1 MRLKTIIALLFI
13 NFILCSNFLIND
25 SSASSVTNIS
35 FHIGEYSISDKGN
48 YKEILT
54 TSEGRLD
61 KYGEPDLPQYSFNYA
76 IENNKNYSVE
86 YDVLEYDTYTDILL
100 YPAQRRN
107 VNNQISKNVELYS
120 SNTIYPD
127 KNLDYTIQSL
137 RGYEMLSISLVPFEY
152 NPQTR
157 ELKVYRNVS
166 INISETDEFRISNN
180 ISKGSKIFENMYKNM
195 VINND
200 DYTDS
205 RAIQNP
211 SILYIC
217 GGDVATSDYNTFFK
231 PLVEWRRQQGFEV
244 EVVSVDDIGNST
256 TSIKNYISNLYYNSN
271 NPPEFVCL
279 VGDANGS
286 IDVNTYIAS
295 GGGGGWWGDS
305 ASGEGDY
312 PYTLL
317 EGNDLLSDIVIGRM
331 SVSNVGEL
339 LTVVT
344 KIIGYEKN
352 YSSDTDWMST
362 AALVGDPYDSGIST
376 VITNEY
382 INSLFDI
389 HGGITDVRTQYSGS
403 NFDSFMRDQINDGVS
418 YLNYRGFYGFSN
430 FTQSD
435 VNALSNGFK
444 LPFLT
449 TLTCD
454 TGSFESDNSCIVESL
469 FRAGSVASPKGAIAA
484 IGTAQ
489 PYTHTAFNNIVN
501 MGMYDGI
508 FLYGAKTA
516 GEALNYGRLA
526 LNEIYP
532 QNPNDNVYLFATWN
546 SLMGDPATQLWTSS
560 AKELIVNHNDEI
572 LNGSDNF
579 QVEVLDE
586 LGMPQANV
594 IVTLY
599 KPGFSSPDMQIT
611 SLSNQ
616 DGIAD
621 FNIGSDYNSGSVFVT
636 SRCQNCIPVETTV
649 SISSSSSE
657 LNILNSSINIDDT
670 QGGNGNGVLNPG
682 ETAELSF
689 NIENLSSESFI
700 YSMFQLSSLSDKI
713 IITDDELIEN
723 ISPNNFQD
731 GITEVGSFEIV
742 VLENFSI
749 NDDANLR
756 LSIASSDEESQIW
769 DFIIPVDVVAGDI
782 TIEAIVINDGNNNGK
797 LDRGEDS
804 SLIFQL
810 SNTGLVNLEDI
821 TASLDFSAS
830 ILGISGYQLT
840 FPNSVTGQTVQS
852 NEILDVSINENLT
865 NGLMVSIP
873 INISTSSG
881 FSSNKVIQLQIGE
894 VSVTDPLGPDSYGY
908 FIYDQNDDYELAPT
922 YDWIEIDPNYGGPGQ
937 ELNNLND
944 NGDNGD
950 DVETIDLPF
959 EFTFYGIDYDRLSI
973 CSNGWIAF
981 GDTDMRSFRN
991 YTLPGPG
998 GPPKM
1003 VAVFWDDLMTTGGGD
1018 VITYYDQLNDYFV
1031 VEWSDVRTF
1040 YNNSLESFQV
1050 ILYNTDLQTVTGDDE
1065 MKLQYKE
1072 FNNNSVGDY
1081 PVGNYDG
1088 PVVHGQYCTVG
1099 IENHLSNDGL
1109 QYTFNNTYHPSSMPL
1124 SDQTALFITTGNP
1137 YLYAIPE
1144 PVYSDDSFLFDLQP
1158 DDQFDFDLSI
1168 SNEGEEGSIFI
1179 YEAKLSSYYSTVTEI
1194 DDFGYSWTKSS
1205 VDERVDYDWID
1216 ISDNN
1221 TVLVM
1226 PNNDSGSIANFNFS
1240 FPFYDNNY
1248 SFCAVMANGWISF
1261 GATSEAWNNQSVFDQ
1276 DSPRGAIFAF
1286 WDDLNPENQENNSG
1300 QGQIKYHS
1308 NSERTVIW
1316 YDNVI
1321 HWTGDDR
1328 VFDFQVVLFPSGE
1341 IKINYRQMVG
1351 DTGSATVGIIDL
1363 DGNFGLESAYNND
1376 DFMEDNMSILFD
1388 LPPSWLSISTNSSG
1402 QVPYNETINVGI
1414 ELDSDGLDYNE
1425 YNSFLVIESSSAD
1438 QSIAIP
1444 IDLLVSDS
1452 GMMLGDINQ
1461 DGAIDV
1467 IDIVRLVSIILGQT
1481 PTSMEFYLADLNSD
1495 EILNIQDI
1503 VLLVNGILS
1512 N

>member
-1 MRLKTIIALLFI
+1 LRLKTVIVFLFI
-13 NFILCSNFLIND
+13 NFILCNNFLIND
-25 SSASSVTNIS
+25 NPTLTSTSIS
-35 FHIGEYSISDKGN
+35 FNIGEYSIEEKGD

-54 TSEGRLD
+54 TSDGSIDR
-61 KYGEPDLPQYSFNYA
+61 YGEPDLPQFSFNYA
-76 IENNKNYSVE
+76 IENNKSYSVE
-86 YDVLEYDTYTDILL
+86 YDILEYDTYTDINL
-100 YPAQRRN
+100 YPAQKHN
-107 VNNQISKNVELYS
+107 INNQITKNSALYS
-120 SNTIYPD
+120 SNTSYPD
-127 KNLDYTIQSL
+127 KNLEYTIQSL
-137 RGYEMLSISLVPFEY
+137 RGYEMLSISFVPFEY
-152 NPQTR
+152 NPQTK

-166 INISETDEFRISNN
+166 IIISEIDELRISNN

-195 VINND
+195 IINDN

-205 RAIQNP
+205 RSLQNP

-217 GGDVATSDYNTFFK
+217 GGNVATTDYNTFFK

-256 TSIKNYISNLYYNSN
+256 TSIKNYISNLYYNAN

-331 SVSNVGEL
+331 SVSNNGEL

-352 YSSDTDWMST
+352 YSNDTDWMST

-382 INSLFDI
+382 INTLFDI

-403 NFDSFMRDQINDGVS
+403 GFDSFMRDQINDGVS

-508 FLYGAKTA
+508 FLYDAKTA

-532 QNPNDNVYLFATWN
+532 QNPNDNVYLFSTWN
-546 SLMGDPATQLWTSS
+546 SLMGDPSTQLWTSS
-560 AKELIVNHNDEI
+560 PKQLIVNHNETI
-572 LNGSDNF
+572 SNGSSNF
-579 QVEVLDE
+579 QVEILNDFGVPQSDVL
-586 LGMPQANV
+586 
-594 IVTLY
+594 VTLY
-599 KPGFSSPDMQIT
+599 KPGLSTPDLQIT
-611 SLSNQ
+611 SLSN
-616 DGIAD
+616 DEGIAD
-621 FNIGSDYNSGSVFVT
+621 FIIEDYSSGSVFVT

-657 LNILNSSINIDDT
+657 LNILNSSINIDDA
-670 QGGNGNGVLNPG
+670 QGGNGDGVLNPG

-700 YSMFQLSSLSDKI
+700 YSFFQLSSLSDKI
-713 IITDDELIEN
+713 IITDDELIDN

-731 GITEVGSFEIV
+731 GVTEIGSFEIV

-749 NDDANLR
+749 NDDAGLR
-756 LSIASSDEESQIW
+756 LSVASSDQESQIW
-769 DFIIPVDVVAGDI
+769 DFVIPVNVVAGDI
-782 TIEAIVINDGNNNGK
+782 IIEAIVVNDDNNNGI
-797 LDRGEDS
+797 LDRGENS
-804 SLIFQL
+804 SLIFEL
-810 SNTGLVNLEDI
+810 SNTGLVDLEDI

-830 ILGISGYQLT
+830 ILGISGYQIT

-852 NEILDVSINENLT
+852 NELLNVSINENLT

-873 INISTSSG
+873 INISTTSG
-881 FSSNKVIQLQIGE
+881 FSSSKVIQFQIGE

-908 FIYDQNDDYELAPT
+908 FIYDQNDDYELAPD
-922 YDWIEIDPNYGGPGQ
+922 YDWIEIDPNYGGDGE
-937 ELNNLND
+937 ELNEISD
-944 NGDNGD
+944 NGDNSD
-950 DVETIDLPF
+950 DVTTIDLPF
-959 EFTFYGIDYDRLSI
+959 DFTFYGIDYDRLSI

-981 GDTDMRSFRN
+981 GETDMRSFRN

-1018 VITYYDQLNDYFV
+1018 VITYYDQLNDYFI

-1050 ILYNTDLQTVTGDDE
+1050 ILYNTDSQTVTGDDE
-1065 MKLQYKE
+1065 IKIQFKE

-1088 PVVHGQYCTVG
+1088 AVVHGQYCTVG

-1109 QYTFNNTYHPSSMPL
+1109 QYTYNNTYHPSSMPL

-1137 YLYAIPE
+1137 YLYATPE
-1144 PVYSDDSFLFDLQP
+1144 PVYSDDNFSFDLQP

-1168 SNEGEEGSIFI
+1168 LNDGEEGSIFI
-1179 YEAKLSSYYSTVTEI
+1179 YETKLSSYYSSVTEI
-1194 DDFGYSWTKSS
+1194 DDYGYSWTKSS
-1205 VDERVDYDWID
+1205 VDDMVDYEWID
-1216 ISDNN
+1216 ISNNN
-1221 TVLVM
+1221 TVLAM
-1226 PNNDSGSIANFNFS
+1226 PDNDSGSIANINFP

-1286 WDDLNPENQENNSG
+1286 WDDLNPENDDNNSG

-1321 HWTGDDR
+1321 HWSGDDR
-1328 VFDFQVVLFPSGE
+1328 IFDFQVVLYPSGQ
-1341 IKINYRQMVG
+1341 IKINYREMIG
-1351 DTGSATVGIIDL
+1351 DTGSATIGMIDNN
-1363 DGNFGLESAYNND
+1363 GNFGLESIYNDD
-1376 DFMEDNMSILFD
+1376 DFMEDNMSVVFSLA
-1388 LPPSWLSISTNSSG
+1388 PSWVDIYSNSSG
-1402 QVPYNETINVGI
+1402 QVPYNESITV
-1414 ELDSDGLDYNE
+1414 ELELNSQGLDYNE
-1425 YNSFLVIESSSAD
+1425 YKSFLVVESSSLD
-1438 QSIAIP
+1438 QNMVIP
-1444 IDLLVSDS
+1444 IDLLVSDN

-1467 IDIVRLVSIILGQT
+1467 VDIVRLVNIILGQT
-1481 PTSMEFYLADLNSD
+1481 PTSMEAYLADLNSD
-1495 EILNIQDI
+1495 EIINIQDI
-1503 VLLVNGILS
+1503 VLLVNWILS

>member
-1 MRLKTIIALLFI
+1 LRLKTVIVILFI
-13 NFILCSNFLIND
+13 NFILCNNFLIND
-25 SSASSVTNIS
+25 NPTLTSTSIS
-35 FHIGEYSISDKGN
+35 FNIGEYSIEEKGD

-54 TSEGRLD
+54 TSDGSIDR
-61 KYGEPDLPQYSFNYA
+61 YGEPDLPQFSFNYA
-76 IENNKNYSVE
+76 IENNKSYSVE
-86 YDVLEYDTYTDILL
+86 YDVLEYDTYTDISL
-100 YPAQRRN
+100 YPAQKCN
-107 VNNQISKNVELYS
+107 INNQIIKNSELYS
-120 SNTIYPD
+120 SNTSYPD
-127 KNLDYTIQSL
+127 KNLEYTIQSL
-137 RGYEMLSISLVPFEY
+137 RGYEMLSISFVPFEY
-152 NPQTR
+152 NPQTK

-166 INISETDEFRISNN
+166 IIISEIDELRISNN
-180 ISKGSKIFENMYKNM
+180 ISKGSRVFENMYKNM
-195 VINND
+195 IINDN
-200 DYTDS
+200 DYTDP
-205 RAIQNP
+205 RTLQNP

-217 GGDVATSDYNTFFK
+217 GGNVATTDYNTFFK

-256 TSIKNYISNLYYNSN
+256 TSIKNYISNLYYNAN

-331 SVSNVGEL
+331 SVSNNGEL

-352 YSSDTDWMST
+352 YSNDTDWMST

-382 INSLFDI
+382 INTLFDI

-403 NFDSFMRDQINDGVS
+403 GFDSFMRDQINDGVS

-489 PYTHTAFNNIVN
+489 PYTHTAFNNIVT

-508 FLYGAKTA
+508 FLYDAKTA

-532 QNPNDNVYLFATWN
+532 QNPNDNVYLFSTWN
-546 SLMGDPATQLWTSS
+546 SLMGDPSTQLWTSS
-560 AKELIVNHNDEI
+560 SKQLVVNHNETI
-572 LNGSDNF
+572 SNGSSNF
-579 QVEVLDE
+579 QVEILNDFGV
-586 LGMPQANV
+586 PQSDV

-599 KPGFSSPDMQIT
+599 KPGLSTPDLQIT
-611 SLSNQ
+611 SLSN
-616 DGIAD
+616 DEGIAD
-621 FNIGSDYNSGSVFVT
+621 FVIEDYNSGSVFVT
-636 SRCQNCIPVETTV
+636 SRCQNCIPVETSVEIITNV
-649 SISSSSSE
+649 SE
-657 LNILNSSINIDDT
+657 LAIQENTIDIIEIEGDS
-670 QGGNGNGVLNPG
+670 NGVLNPG
-682 ETAELSF
+682 EIANLSFRVQNLSNQTLSNLNLELSTLSNKI
-689 NIENLSSESFI
+689 NILDGYQSIQNLSSQGSVLISGLQVEV
-700 YSMFQLSSLSDKI
+700 LSSFSLGDNSDFRIKI
-713 IITDDELIEN
+713 
-723 ISPNNFQD
+723 S
-731 GITEVGSFEIV
+731 SS
-742 VLENFSI
+742 SI
-749 NDDANLR
+749 D
-756 LSIASSDEESQIW
+756 W
-769 DFIIPVDVVAGDI
+769 DFVLPLNITSGDI
-782 TIEAIVINDGNNNGK
+782 SIEAIVINDGNNNGK

-810 SNTGLVNLEDI
+810 SNTGLVDLEDI

-840 FPNSVTGQTVQS
+840 FPNSVIGQTVQS
-852 NEILDVSINENLT
+852 NELLNVSINENLI

-873 INISTSSG
+873 INISTTSG
-881 FSSNKVIQLQIGE
+881 FSSTKVIQLQIGE

-908 FIYDQNDDYELAPT
+908 FIYDQNDDYELAPD
-922 YDWIEIDPNYGGPGQ
+922 YNWIEIDPNYGGDGE
-937 ELNNLND
+937 ELNDISD
-944 NGDNGD
+944 NGDNSD
-950 DVETIDLPF
+950 DVTTIDLPF
-959 EFTFYGIDYDRLSI
+959 DFTFYGIDYDRLSI

-981 GDTDMRSFRN
+981 GETDMRSFRN

-1003 VAVFWDDLMTTGGGD
+1003 VAVFWDDLMTSGGGD
-1018 VITYYDQLNDYFV
+1018 VITYYDQLNDYFI

-1050 ILYNTDLQTVTGDDE
+1050 ILYNTDSQTVTGDDE
-1065 MKLQYKE
+1065 IKIQFKE

-1088 PVVHGQYCTVG
+1088 AVVHGQYCTVG

-1109 QYTFNNTYHPSSMPL
+1109 QYTYNNTYPPSSMPL

-1137 YLYAIPE
+1137 YLYATPE
-1144 PVYSDDSFLFDLQP
+1144 PVYSDDNFSFDLQSN
-1158 DDQFDFDLSI
+1158 DQFDFDLNI
-1168 SNEGEEGSIFI
+1168 SNDGEEGSIFI
-1179 YEAKLSSYYSTVTEI
+1179 YETKLSSYYSLVTEI
-1194 DDFGYSWTKSS
+1194 DDYGYSWTKSS
-1205 VDERVDYDWID
+1205 LDDMVDYEWID

-1221 TVLVM
+1221 TVLAM
-1226 PNNDSGSIANFNFS
+1226 PDNDSGSIANINFP

-1286 WDDLNPENQENNSG
+1286 WDDLNPENDENNSG

-1321 HWTGDDR
+1321 HWSGDDR
-1328 VFDFQVVLFPSGE
+1328 VFDFQVVLYPSGQ
-1341 IKINYRQMVG
+1341 IKINYRQMIG
-1351 DTGSATVGIIDL
+1351 DTGSATIGMIDNNG
-1363 DGNFGLESAYNND
+1363 DFGLESIYNND
-1376 DFMEDNMSILFD
+1376 DFMEDNISVVFSLA
-1388 LPPSWLSISTNSSG
+1388 PSWIDIYSNSSG
-1402 QVPYNETINVGI
+1402 QVPYNESITIGL
-1414 ELDSDGLDYNE
+1414 ELDSQGLDYDE
-1425 YNSFLVIESSSAD
+1425 YKSFLVIESSSVD
-1438 QSIAIP
+1438 QNMVIP
-1444 IDLLVSDS
+1444 IDLLVSDN

-1467 IDIVRLVSIILGQT
+1467 VDIVRLINIILGQT
-1481 PTSMEFYLADLNSD
+1481 PTSMEAYLADLNSD
-1495 EILNIQDI
+1495 EIINIQDI
-1503 VLLVNGILS
+1503 VLLVNWILS

>member
-1 MRLKTIIALLFI
+1 MRLKTVVAILFI
-13 NFILCSNFLIND
+13 NFVLSSNFLVND
-25 SSASSVTNIS
+25 NSSLTSASIS
-35 FHIGEYSISDKGN
+35 FNIGEYSIDEKGD

-54 TSEGRLD
+54 TSDGKIDR
-61 KYGEPDLPQYSFNYA
+61 YGEPDLPQFSFNYA
-76 IENNKNYSVE
+76 IENNKSYSVE
-86 YDVLEYDTYTDILL
+86 YDVLEYDTYTDINL
-100 YPAQRRN
+100 YPAQKHN
-107 VNNQISKNVELYS
+107 IDNQIAKNNQLYS
-120 SNTIYPD
+120 LDVSYPN

-137 RGYEMLSISLVPFEY
+137 RGYEMLGISLVPFEY
-152 NPQTR
+152 NPYKK

-166 INISETDEFRISNN
+166 ITISETEELRISNN

-195 VINND
+195 IINDN

-205 RAIQNP
+205 RTIQNP

-244 EVVSVDDIGNST
+244 DVISVDEIGNST
-256 TSIKNYISNLYYNSN
+256 TSIKNYISNLYYNAN

-352 YSSDTDWMST
+352 YSNDTDWMGT

-403 NFDSFMRDQINDGVS
+403 NFDSFMRDQMNDGVS

-454 TGSFESDNSCIVESL
+454 TGSFETDNSCIVESL

-532 QNPNDNVYLFATWN
+532 QNPNDNVYLFSTWN
-546 SLMGDPATQLWTSS
+546 SLMGDPSTQLWTST

-579 QVEVLDE
+579 QVEVLDQF
-586 LGMPQANV
+586 GIPQANV
-594 IVTLY
+594 MVTLY

-621 FNIGSDYNSGSVFVT
+621 FDIGSDYNSGAVFVT
-636 SRCQNCIPVETTV
+636 SRCQNCIPVETLVEITTNV
-649 SISSSSSE
+649 SE
-657 LNILNSSINIDDT
+657 LSIQENSIEILDIDGDL
-670 QGGNGNGVLNPG
+670 NGILNPG
-682 ETAELSF
+682 EIANLSF
-689 NIENLSSESFI
+689 RIQNLSNQSLSNLDLELFTLSNKI
-700 YSMFQLSSLSDKI
+700 NILDGYQTIQTLSSQGSVI
-713 IITDDELIEN
+713 I
-723 ISPNNFQD
+723 SGFQV
-731 GITEVGSFEIV
+731 EV
-742 VLENFSI
+742 LDNFSI
-749 NDDANLR
+749 LD
-756 LSIASSDEESQIW
+756 SSDFRVKISSSNLEWNFVLPLNITSG
-769 DFIIPVDVVAGDI
+769 DVS
-782 TIEAIVINDGNNNGK
+782 IEAIIVNDDNNNGI

-804 SLIFQL
+804 SLIFEL
-810 SNTGLVNLEDI
+810 SNTGLVNLENV

-830 ILGISGYQLT
+830 ILGISGYQIT
-840 FPNSVTGQTVQS
+840 FPNSVIGQTVQS
-852 NEILDVSINENLT
+852 NELLNVSINENLT

-873 INISTSSG
+873 INISTTSG
-881 FSSNKVIQLQIGE
+881 FSSSKVIQLQIGE

-908 FIYDQNDDYELAPT
+908 FIYDQNDDYELAPD
-922 YDWIEIDPNYGGPGQ
+922 YEWIEIDPNYGGDGE
-937 ELNNLND
+937 ELNDISD
-944 NGDNGD
+944 NGDNSD
-950 DVETIDLPF
+950 DVTTIDLPF
-959 EFTFYGIDYDRLSI
+959 NFTFYGIDYDRLSI

-981 GDTDMRSFRN
+981 GETDMRSFRN

-1003 VAVFWDDLMTTGGGD
+1003 VAVFWDDLMTTAGGD
-1018 VITYYDQLNDYFV
+1018 VITYYDQLNDYFI

-1050 ILYNTDLQTVTGDDE
+1050 ILYNTDSQTVTGDDE
-1065 MKLQYKE
+1065 IKIQFKE

-1088 PVVHGQYCTVG
+1088 AVVHGQYCTVG

-1109 QYTFNNTYHPSSMPL
+1109 QYTYNNTYHPSSMPL

-1137 YLYAIPE
+1137 YLYATPE
-1144 PVYSDDSFLFDLQP
+1144 PVYSDDNFSFDLQP

-1168 SNEGEEGSIFI
+1168 SNDGEEGSIFI
-1179 YEAKLSSYYSTVTEI
+1179 YETKLSSYYSSVTEI
-1194 DDFGYSWTKSS
+1194 DDYGYSWTKSS
-1205 VDERVDYDWID
+1205 VDDMVDYEWID

-1221 TVLVM
+1221 TLLVM
-1226 PNNDSGSIANFNFS
+1226 PDNDSGSIANINFS

-1261 GATSEAWNNQSVFDQ
+1261 GATSEAWNNQPVFDQ

-1321 HWTGDDR
+1321 HWSGDDR
-1328 VFDFQVVLFPSGE
+1328 VFDFQVVLYPSGQ
-1341 IKINYRQMVG
+1341 IKINYRDMIG
-1351 DTGSATVGIIDL
+1351 DTGSATIGMIDVNG
-1363 DGNFGLESAYNND
+1363 DFGLESNYNSD
-1376 DFMEDNMSILFD
+1376 DFMENNMSIIFD
-1388 LPPSWLSISTNSSG
+1388 LAPSWISVNSNGSG
-1402 QVPYNETINVGI
+1402 QVPYNESITMGL
-1414 ELDSDGLDYNE
+1414 ELDSEGLDYNE
-1425 YNSFLVIESSSAD
+1425 YKSFLVVESSSAE
-1438 QSIAIP
+1438 QNMVIP
-1444 IDLLVSDS
+1444 IDLLISDT

-1467 IDIVRLVSIILGQT
+1467 VDIVRLINIILGQT
-1481 PTSMEFYLADLNSD
+1481 PSPMEAYLADLNSD
-1495 EILNIQDI
+1495 EIINIQDI
-1503 VLLVNGILS
+1503 VLLVNWILS